1 MFSRSGGRTVL
12 SDRSYRWPY
21 EIGQL
26 THHRGADPARLIV
39 QSGTGT
45 INAGDRLRQRFTLQE
60 SAHVRVRGQG
70 AVSVHTARSGTGS
83 SEEIELVLASGSRL
97 ELLQEPRILFPGAA
111 FRQRTTAEV
120 PEDSQLILVDAMVR
134 HPEPGQVSYLSE
146 LHIERGGRA
155 LVTERM
161 GFGGH
166 AAESIP
172 ASALVIAAGIEH
184 HPESWSGWLQRQ
196 QHPERYGAASA
207 LPNCAGTGVKIVAAD
222 GRLLR
227 EALADALS
235 ILETDS

>member
-12 SDRSYRWPY
+12 SDRLYRWPY

-45 INAGDRLRQRFTLQE
+45 INAGDQLKQRFTLQE
-60 SAHVRVRGQG
+60 STHVQVRGQG

-83 SEEIELVLASGSRL
+83 SEELELLLAPGSRL

-111 FRQRTTAEV
+111 FHQRTTAEV

-134 HPEPGQVSYLSE
+134 HPDPGQVSYLSE

-161 GFGGH
+161 GFDSRT
-166 AAESIP
+166 ADSIS

-184 HPESWSGWLQRQ
+184 RPEPWSDWLQRHQ
-196 QHPERYGAASA
+196 RPERYGSASA

-227 EALADALS
+227 EGLAEALS
-235 ILETDS
+235 ILETDF